1 MEFVMNNLLFRDLS
15 NSAFTLFTVGAL
27 LLNSGC
33 GGKGD
38 TRTHA
43 AALPPATVVV
53 ANVAQKT
60 VPIYSEFVGQT
71 KAHETVELRARVE
84 GILQKIYFT
93 EGAPVRKGELLM
105 TIDKK
110 PFQATVQSA
119 QALVAKA
126 QSDLAQ
132 ARQRTDVI
140 KAQAELADAQATK
153 SKTEQDLRR
162 MKPLAQEKAV
172 TELELDAA
180 IAAEKSAQANVD
192 AKKAELINLEG
203 SVKYTIERAAAEV
216 SAAQARLIQT
226 QLDLSYCDVYSPMN
240 GIIGFKNVDEGNL
253 VGRGEATLL
262 ATVSSADPLLVDFS
276 LSEVDYLTL
285 TDPSRGGRPKGGRT
299 IEMILSNDTVHPYPG
314 TLKVVDRKVDPATGT
329 LKVQVSFPNPGSY
342 LRPGQFARIR
352 AIVASRE
359 NVLVVPQRA
368 IQELQGAKTV
378 MVVDPQNKVS
388 VRTVTVGEKSGDE
401 IIVINGVEP
410 GERVIVEGMQKV
422 RPGSEVVPTAG
433 ESKEVNTEGN

>member
-1 MEFVMNNLLFRDLS
+1 MNNLLFRDLS
-15 NSAFTLFTVGAL
+15 ISALTILTIGAL
-27 LLNSGC
+27 LLNAAC
-33 GGKGD
+33 GKED
-38 TRTHA
+38 TKTHA
-43 AALPPATVVV
+43 AALPPATVIVS
-53 ANVAQKT
+53 NVAQKT

-93 EGAPVRKGELLM
+93 EGTAVRKGELLA
-105 TIDKK
+105 TIDKR
-110 PFQATVQSA
+110 PFQAAVQSA
-119 QALVAKA
+119 QALVAKS

-140 KAQAELADAQATK
+140 RAQAELADAQATK

-162 MKPLAQEKAV
+162 MKPLAVEKAV

-180 IAAEKSAQANVD
+180 VAAEKSAQANVD
-192 AKKAELINLEG
+192 AKKAELTNLEG

-216 SAAQARLIQT
+216 SASQARLTQT
-226 QLDLSYCDVYSPMN
+226 QLDLSYCDIYAPMN

-276 LSEVDYLTL
+276 LSEVDYLDL
-285 TDPSRGGRPKGGRT
+285 TEPGRVGGTKGGR
-299 IEMILSNDTVHPYPG
+299 IELILSNDSIHPYPG
-314 TLKVVDRKVDPATGT
+314 TLKVVDRKVDPTTGT

-352 AIVASRE
+352 AQVASRD

-368 IQELQGAKTV
+368 IQELQGAKTL
-378 MVVDPQNKVS
+378 MVVDQQNKVS

-401 IIVINGVEP
+401 IIISNGVEA

-422 RPGSEVVPTAG
+422 RPGSEVVPTTG
-433 ESKEVNTEGN
+433 QSKEENTQGT